1 MRVALY
7 HGIVTRLEIRASEKH
22 EKEIV
27 RRAVNPQSA
36 HMYQCSG
43 GRRTGKCSE
52 MHTKTPPLQ
61 MLGIFFIQEI
71 LDRRESYFLILIF
84 GPGLSTFECSLLL

>member
-22 EKEIV
+22 EKKIV
-27 RRAVNPQSA
+27 RRAVNSQSA

-61 MLGIFFIQEI
+61 MLGILFFLQEI
-71 LDRRESYFLILIF
+71 LDRRKSYFWW
-84 GPGLSTFECSLLL
+84 